1 VNRTVYV
8 EDLASTNGTQVN
20 GVAASN
26 QVIHH
31 LDMVQVGKHKLH
43 FFDDAMLK
51 GRVGGLESTVQT
63 DFERTMM
70 AAHVPEPPTAAEVA
84 KLREEL
90 ELTRT
95 MAVPRDPSLSLA
107 PQEAA
112 RASASDVATAT
123 AAGLLAL
130 RVTSGAQKGELIVLE
145 RANTMIGQAGG
156 DTALV
161 VKRGAAYFLARFS
174 GQRAP
179 RLNRESLGP
188 GTHALT
194 EGDEIEVGGVSFQV
208 TRT

>member
-1 VNRTVYV
+1 MLLRVVNHTVYV

-20 GVAASN
+20 GVAATN

-31 LDMVQVGKHKLH
+31 LDLVQVGKHKLH
-43 FFDDAMLK
+43 FFDDSMLK
-51 GRVGGLESTVQT
+51 GKVGGLESTVQT

-70 AAHVPEPPTAAEVA
+70 AAHVPELPTVAEVA

-90 ELTRT
+90 DLTRT

-112 RASASDVATAT
+112 RAAASAVATAEG
-123 AAGLLAL
+123 ALAL
-130 RVTSGAQKGELIVLE
+130 RVLSGAQSGERIALE
-145 RANTMIGQAGG
+145 RANTMIGQPGG

-161 VKRGAAYFLARFS
+161 VKRGSSYFLARFS

-179 RLNRESLGP
+179 LLNHKPLGP
-188 GTHALT
+188 GTH
-194 EGDEIEVGGVSFQV
+194 
-208 TRT
+208 